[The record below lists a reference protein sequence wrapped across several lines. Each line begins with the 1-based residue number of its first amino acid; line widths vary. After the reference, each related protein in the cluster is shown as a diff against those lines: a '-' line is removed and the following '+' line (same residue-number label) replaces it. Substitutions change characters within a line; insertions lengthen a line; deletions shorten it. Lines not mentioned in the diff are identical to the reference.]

1 MRTSSPR
8 RPRLPSESANDAAV
22 AANRVEL
29 AGTLQERGPLRHTP
43 AGIPVIEFQIAHE
56 SEQLEAGSVRRVVCE
71 IAAMALGPT
80 ALLVKELAPGS
91 VVRASG
97 FLAMRS
103 LKRKTPVLH
112 VTHIEFI
119 ENFRRDIENGFQTQQ
134 QKEG

>member
-1 MRTSSPR
+1 MRIGPSR

-22 AANRVEL
+22 GVNRVEL

-56 SEQLEAGSVRRVVCE
+56 SEQLEAGSIRRVVCE
-71 IAAMALGPT
+71 IAGVALGAT
-80 ALLVKELAPGS
+80 ALLLKEVAPGS
-91 VVRASG
+91 ALRANG
-97 FLAMRS
+97 FLASRS

-119 ENFRRDIENGFQTQQ
+119 ENFGRDVENGFQTQ
-134 QKEG
+134 